1 MNVGLPGTG
10 IGGLFY
16 LLTALLMPVVELT
29 LTLRGRSSVTR
40 WQIVLRQVTLAL
52 GVLRG
57 LWATAW
63 CLKHLL
69 PHRALLSLKTASD
82 CTTNLFGVTPTLLTF
97 TTLGGVLV
105 AVEVVHLLHTI
116 KGRLANILPGP

>member
-16 LLTALLMPVVELT
+16 LLTALLMPVVELVNT
-29 LTLRGRSSVTR
+29 LHGRSSATQ
-40 WQIVLRQVTLAL
+40 WQIVLRQTTLAL
-52 GVLRG
+52 GVLGG

-69 PHRALLSLKTASD
+69 PDQAILSLKTTSD
-82 CTTNLFGVTPTLLTF
+82 RTTSVFGVTPTMLTLA
-97 TTLGGVLV
+97 TLGGVL
-105 AVEVVHLLHTI
+105 ATVEVIHLFYEVKH
-116 KGRLANILPGP
+116 RLVSLLRP